1 VTFCTLHLQ
10 ELEGAEQV
18 LEHAGT
24 EMEQAG
30 RFMLMRD
37 PPVVVEPL
45 DAEARVTEEG
55 PSFSMLKLFWLHVTL
70 KACCIP

>member
-1 VTFCTLHLQ
+1 MMQ

-24 EMEQAG
+24 EMDQAG
-30 RFMLMRD
+30 RFMLVRD
-37 PPVVVEPL
+37 PPIVVDPL

-55 PSFSMLKLFWLHVTL
+55 PRPSRAASRLPHNCKDLFG
-70 KACCIP
+70 P

>member
-1 VTFCTLHLQ
+1 M
-10 ELEGAEQV
+10 

-30 RFMLMRD
+30 RFMLVRD

-55 PSFSMLKLFWLHVTL
+55 LPSAYLLFM
-70 KACCIP
+70 AP

>member
-1 VTFCTLHLQ
+1 
-10 ELEGAEQV
+10 V

-30 RFMLMRD
+30 RFMLVRD

-55 PSFSMLKLFWLHVTL
+55 LPSAYLLFM
-70 KACCIP
+70 AP

>member
-1 VTFCTLHLQ
+1 LQ

-30 RFMLMRD
+30 RFMLVRD

-55 PSFSMLKLFWLHVTL
+55 LPSAYLLFM
-70 KACCIP
+70 AP